1 MKRLAILSTH
11 PIQYNSP
18 LFRMLDSD
26 ENVQLKVFFSKAF
39 QQGRYDPEFQA
50 IIDWDTPVLEG
61 FSYEF
66 FDEEASHFNGNLTNQ
81 ILRFRPH
88 VVLVYGWNFPG
99 HFAVMRNLHGTIP
112 VWFRGDS
119 TMLNHQNLVRKSLR
133 KLALR
138 FVYKHIDLAFHV
150 GIANREYFLKGGL
163 SQHQLR
169 LAPHA
174 VDNDFFSSNHLERM
188 KNARAKRKEMSI
200 SDNAFVFM
208 FVGKLD
214 PIKQPLALIEAFNT
228 LAEKVSEEVH
238 LILVGT
244 GKLQPEVEAMQ
255 SESKSVHAVG
265 FKNQSE
271 MPMWYRMANALCL
284 PSTTETWGLC
294 VNEAIASNNCKL
306 MLSNRVGCSLEFHD
320 DPFTAIVP
328 HSDPHDW
335 HNGMEKLMN
344 LPAPPPSRQQQFFE
358 HFSLERTV
366 HAIRSELIGNTV

>member
-26 ENVQLKVFFSKAF
+26 ENIQLKVFFSKAF
-39 QQGRYDPEFQA
+39 QQSRYDPEFQA
-50 IIDWDTPVLEG
+50 IINWDTPVLEG

-66 FDEEASHFNGNLTNQ
+66 FAEEAGNLNHNLTRN
-81 ILRFRPH
+81 ILRFCPH
-88 VVLVYGWNFPG
+88 AVLVYGWNFRG

-112 VWFRGDS
+112 IWFRGDS
-119 TMLNHQNLVRKSLR
+119 TMLNQQALVRKALR
-133 KLALR
+133 MVALR

-163 SQHQLR
+163 KQHQLR

-174 VDNDFFSSNHLERM
+174 VDNDFFSANHLKRM
-188 KNARAKRKEMSI
+188 KNARAKRKAMNI
-200 SDNAFVFM
+200 SDNAFVFL

-214 PIKQPLALIEAFNT
+214 PIKQPLALIEAFKE
-228 LAEKVSEEVH
+228 LAEKVNKEVH
-238 LILVGT
+238 LILVGK
-244 GKLQPEVEAMQ
+244 GQLQPEVESMQ
-255 SESKSVHAVG
+255 SESKYVHAVG

-271 MPMWYRMANALCL
+271 MPIWYRMANALCL

-306 MLSNRVGCSLEFHD
+306 MLSNRVGCSLEFRD

-328 HSDPHDW
+328 PDDTSDW
-335 HNGMEKLMN
+335 QNCMEKLIS
-344 LPAPPPSRQQQFFE
+344 LPAPLPSRQKKFFE

-366 HAIRSELIGNTV
+366 HVIRSELSGNTA